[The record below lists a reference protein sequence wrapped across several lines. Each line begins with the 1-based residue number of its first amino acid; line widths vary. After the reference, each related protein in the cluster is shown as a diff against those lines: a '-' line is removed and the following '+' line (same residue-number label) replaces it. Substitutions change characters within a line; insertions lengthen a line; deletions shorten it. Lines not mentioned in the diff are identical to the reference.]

1 MFISVIARLIASQ
14 ACLRSPMLSAIGS
27 AAVSCNRR
35 SLGWHASSVPF
46 LVCHELDQTDRT
58 DASPVAVDL
67 FARLRLARGQA
78 PGSAGHPAGSY
89 VWEAVAAPIGLADR
103 PCARPDAVRSVDS
116 PLLRVS
122 RVAMRFGGV
131 VALGGVSFDVGYGQI
146 CGLIGPNGSGKTTL
160 FNCIS
165 GFYRYAD
172 GDILFEGRSLK
183 NLGRHRM
190 AGLGI
195 GRTFQNVA
203 LFRRMS
209 VRDNILVGAHHLGR
223 SGFIA
228 NALRLPVVRQE
239 DAVGRRAAARPAGPA
254 RPERRRRRSQAGSLP
269 FGTQKRVELA
279 RALIG
284 GPKLL
289 MLDEP
294 AGGLNHGEVDDLAQL
309 LRRIREHFD
318 LSILLVEH
326 HMNLVMRVSHKVVAL
341 EFGLKIA
348 DGTPDEV
355 RAEPEVI
362 RAYLGETQE
371 EQHAGA
377 A

>member
-1 MFISVIARLIASQ
+1 MVGCGAKPRRFGLT
-14 ACLRSPMLSAIGS
+14 CLRACAYLAAKPPAARAIEQG
-27 AAVSCNRR
+27 VTDGKPLRR
-35 SLGWHASSVPF
+35 
-46 LVCHELDQTDRT
+46 R
-58 DASPVAVDL
+58 VDW
-67 FARLRLARGQA
+67 
-78 PGSAGHPAGSY
+78 PTVH
-89 VWEAVAAPIGLADR
+89 
-103 PCARPDAVRSVDS
+103 ARPLMPPDS

-122 RVAMRFGGV
+122 NVAMRFGGV

-165 GFYRYAD
+165 GFYRFAD

-203 LFRRMS
+203 LFRHMS

-223 SGFIA
+223 SGFIT

-239 DAVGRRAAARPAGPA
+239 DAVAVARLHDLLDLLDLGDVAGI
-254 RPERRRRRSQAGSLP
+254 EAGSLP

-294 AGGLNHGEVDDLAQL
+294 AGGLNHSEVDDLAQL
-309 LRRIREHFD
+309 LQRIRAHFD

>member
-1 MFISVIARLIASQ
+1 MPA
-14 ACLRSPMLSAIGS
+14 
-27 AAVSCNRR
+27 
-35 SLGWHASSVPF
+35 
-46 LVCHELDQTDRT
+46 EL
-58 DASPVAVDL
+58 
-67 FARLRLARGQA
+67 
-78 PGSAGHPAGSY
+78 PA
-89 VWEAVAAPIGLADR
+89 
-103 PCARPDAVRSVDS
+103 S

-122 RVAMRFGGV
+122 DVAMRFGGV
-131 VALGGVSFDVGYGQI
+131 VALAGVTFDVDYGQI

-165 GFYRYAD
+165 GFYRFAD

-183 NLGRHRM
+183 GMSRYRM

-203 LFRRMS
+203 LFRSLS
-209 VRDNILVGAHHLGR
+209 VRDNVLVGAHHLGR
-223 SGFIA
+223 SGFIV

-239 DAVGRRAAARPAGPA
+239 EWQAEGRLRDLLQLLDLNDVADTR
-254 RPERRRRRSQAGSLP
+254 AGSLP

-309 LRRIREHFD
+309 LRRIRAHFD

-355 RAEPEVI
+355 RSEPEVI
-362 RAYLGETQE
+362 RAYLGETGE

>member
-1 MFISVIARLIASQ
+1 MGWPTGYARALMPS
-14 ACLRSPMLSAIGS
+14 
-27 AAVSCNRR
+27 
-35 SLGWHASSVPF
+35 
-46 LVCHELDQTDRT
+46 DR
-58 DASPVAVDL
+58 L
-67 FARLRLARGQA
+67 
-78 PGSAGHPAGSY
+78 
-89 VWEAVAAPIGLADR
+89 E
-103 PCARPDAVRSVDS
+103 S

-122 RVAMRFGGV
+122 KVAMRFGGV
-131 VALGGVSFDVGYGQI
+131 VALGGVSFDVGYSQI

-165 GFYRYAD
+165 GFYRFAD

-223 SGFIA
+223 SGFVI

-239 DAVGRRAAARPAGPA
+239 DAVAFARLHDLLDLLDLNDVAGT
-254 RPERRRRRSQAGSLP
+254 QAGSLP

-294 AGGLNHGEVDDLAQL
+294 AGGLNHSEVDDLAQL
-309 LRRIREHFD
+309 LQRIRTHFD

-362 RAYLGETQE
+362 RAYLGATQE

>member
-1 MFISVIARLIASQ
+1 VF
-14 ACLRSPMLSAIGS
+14 
-27 AAVSCNRR
+27 N
-35 SLGWHASSVPF
+35 
-46 LVCHELDQTDRT
+46 
-58 DASPVAVDL
+58 
-67 FARLRLARGQA
+67 
-78 PGSAGHPAGSY
+78 
-89 VWEAVAAPIGLADR
+89 
-103 PCARPDAVRSVDS
+103 
-116 PLLRVS
+116 
-122 RVAMRFGGV
+122 VAMRFGGV
-131 VALGGVSFDVGYGQI
+131 VALAGVSFDVEYGQI

-165 GFYRYAD
+165 GFYRYTD
-172 GDILFEGRSLK
+172 GDILFEGHSLK

-190 AGLGI
+190 AGLGL

-223 SGFIA
+223 SGFIS
-228 NALRLPVVRQE
+228 NALRLPLVRQE
-239 DAVGRRAAARPAGPA
+239 DTQVVGRLHDLLNLLELNDVAAR
-254 RPERRRRRSQAGSLP
+254 EAGSLA
-269 FGTQKRVELA
+269 FGVQKRVELA
-279 RALIG
+279 RAMIG

-309 LRRIREHFD
+309 LQRIRAHFE

-371 EQHAGA
+371 AQHARTA
-377 A
+377 

>member
-1 MFISVIARLIASQ
+1 
-14 ACLRSPMLSAIGS
+14 
-27 AAVSCNRR
+27 
-35 SLGWHASSVPF
+35 
-46 LVCHELDQTDRT
+46 
-58 DASPVAVDL
+58 
-67 FARLRLARGQA
+67 
-78 PGSAGHPAGSY
+78 
-89 VWEAVAAPIGLADR
+89 
-103 PCARPDAVRSVDS
+103 
-116 PLLRVS
+116 
-122 RVAMRFGGV
+122 MRFGGV

-165 GFYRYAD
+165 GFYRYSE
-172 GDILFEGRSLK
+172 GDILFEGRTLK
-183 NLGRHRM
+183 NLGRHHM
-190 AGLGI
+190 AGLGL

-203 LFRRMS
+203 LFRRLS
-209 VRDNILVGAHHLGR
+209 VRDNVLVGAHHLGH

-228 NALRLPVVRQE
+228 NAFRLPGVRREETVATGRLE
-239 DAVGRRAAARPAGPA
+239 DLLDLLDLRAVAAT
-254 RPERRRRRSQAGSLP
+254 EAGSLP
-269 FGTQKRVELA
+269 FATQKRVELA

-294 AGGLNHGEVDDLAQL
+294 AGGLNHGEVDELAQL
-309 LRRIREHFD
+309 LQRIRSHFD

-326 HMNLVMRVSHKVVAL
+326 HMNLVMRVSDKVVAL

-348 DGTPDEV
+348 DGTPEEV
-355 RAEPEVI
+355 RNEPEVI

-371 EQHAGA
+371 VHHAGA

>member
-1 MFISVIARLIASQ
+1 MPAE
-14 ACLRSPMLSAIGS
+14 P
-27 AAVSCNRR
+27 
-35 SLGWHASSVPF
+35 SLA
-46 LVCHELDQTDRT
+46 
-58 DASPVAVDL
+58 
-67 FARLRLARGQA
+67 
-78 PGSAGHPAGSY
+78 
-89 VWEAVAAPIGLADR
+89 
-103 PCARPDAVRSVDS
+103 

-122 RVAMRFGGV
+122 QLAMRFGGV
-131 VALGGVSFDVGYGQI
+131 VALAGVSFDVGYGQI

-165 GFYRYAD
+165 GFYRFTD
-172 GDILFEGRSLK
+172 GDIAFEGRSLK

-209 VRDNILVGAHHLGR
+209 VRDNILVGAHHLAR
-223 SGFIA
+223 SGFII
-228 NALRLPVVRQE
+228 NALRDLNEVA
-239 DAVGRRAAARPAGPA
+239 AV
-254 RPERRRRRSQAGSLP
+254 EAGSLP

-284 GPKLL
+284 APKLL

-294 AGGLNHGEVDDLAQL
+294 AGGLNHSEVDELAQL
-309 LRRIREHFD
+309 LQRIRSHFD

-355 RAEPEVI
+355 RSEPEVI
-362 RAYLGETQE
+362 RAYLGETRE